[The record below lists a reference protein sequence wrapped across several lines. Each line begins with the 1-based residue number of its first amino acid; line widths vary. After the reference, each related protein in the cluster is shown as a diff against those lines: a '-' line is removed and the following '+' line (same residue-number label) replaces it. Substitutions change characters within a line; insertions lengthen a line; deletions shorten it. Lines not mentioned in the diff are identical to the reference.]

1 MADPARFRYRIGFAK
16 LPAMRFTGHLDLHRT
31 WERTLRR
38 AGLPLAYTQG
48 FSPHARIH
56 LASALPLGY
65 TSECEL
71 ADVWLEE
78 DWDPSAILQAL
89 RFAAPPGLGIDSVG
103 RIQAGEPVLQQ
114 QVRSAEYCI
123 QLEATNS
130 EDIEAGVRSLLL
142 ATSLPRERR
151 DKAYDLR
158 PLIEELRVERHEHGG
173 VWLVMRLAAREA
185 ATGRPEEVLLAMG
198 LDPAAHQSRRTRLFM
213 AEPEAAL
220 QTAECGPSTS
230 DPHP

>member
-38 AGLPLAYTQG
+38 AGLPLAYSQG
-48 FSPHARIH
+48 FSPHPRIH

-71 ADVWLEE
+71 ADVWLEQ
-78 DWDPSAILQAL
+78 DWDPQAILQAVRL
-89 RFAAPPGLGIDSVG
+89 AAPPGLGIESVN
-103 RIQAGEPVLQQ
+103 RILAAEPALQQ
-114 QVRSAEYCI
+114 QVRAAEYRVR
-123 QLEATNS
+123 LEAANP
-130 EDIEAGVRSLLL
+130 EGIEARVGSLMQ
-142 ATSLPRERR
+142 ATALPRERQG
-151 DKAYDLR
+151 KHYDLR
-158 PLIEELRVERHEHGG
+158 PLIEELGIERQEDGS

-185 ATGRPEEVLLAMG
+185 ATGRPEEVLLALG

-213 AEPEAAL
+213 ADPEAA
-220 QTAECGPSTS
+220 
-230 DPHP
+230 